1 MVFQPTRVSRST
13 RGLDWTE
20 NPVDTCL
27 SKRGL
32 KGLQL
37 TVWLRRTDST
47 EEWVLANTISVRETC
62 GNYLGMLDTEEP
74 MDGGAAA
81 DVVSVVGVGDDVE
94 FVFLELGW
102 SNGGGIYMYLVSRR
116 VIKVY

>member
-1 MVFQPTRVSRST
+1 LVFYLIHV
-13 RGLDWTE
+13 
-20 NPVDTCL
+20 
-27 SKRGL
+27 

-37 TVWLRRTDST
+37 TVWLHRTDSV
-47 EEWVLANTISVRETC
+47 EEWVLADTISVRETC

-74 MDGGAAA
+74 MDGGAAV
-81 DVVSVVGVGDDVE
+81 DVVLVVGVGDDVE

-102 SNGGGIYMYLVSRR
+102 SNGVVVYMYLASRR